1 MQRAIAAI
9 LIWFWL
15 SQILCA
21 QMGGKA
27 GIGGVAGLGAS
38 GKTSALTWT
47 LIQHPSNFTCAT
59 TGTGS
64 TQTLGCTITATSTTA
79 GNTLILLAGAS
90 AGASVAP
97 TFSSASGDSAWTHCP
112 AEYVNISYEA
122 ATFNQTAD
130 CAYILSAAG
139 GATSITF
146 TWTATVPNGFG
157 YHSSVELLEIHRAS
171 GSSTFDACTT
181 GGACIATAAG
191 TAARV
196 GPTCPITGAS
206 DYVVQ
211 WIAETELISSIS
223 GPYTNPFDLDNSNV
237 EAGFAGALNQAAAPA
252 QIWTTSG
259 DTGIDGAA
267 MACLAFK

>member
-9 LIWFWL
+9 LVWCWL
-15 SQILCA
+15 GQILCA

-38 GKTSALTWT
+38 GTTSALTWT
-47 LIQHPSNFTCAT
+47 LIQHPSNFTCVT

-64 TQTLGCTITATSTTA
+64 TQTLGCTVTSTSTTA
-79 GNTLILLAGAS
+79 GNTLILLGAFS
-90 AGASVAP
+90 AGANVAP
-97 TFSSASGDSAWTHCP
+97 TFSSASGDSSWTHCP
-112 AEYVNISYEA
+112 AQYENLLVVTG
-122 ATFNQTAD
+122 TFNQGVD
-130 CAYILSAAG
+130 CAYILSATG

-146 TWTATVPNGFG
+146 TWTATVPNGDG

-196 GPTCPITGAS
+196 GPTCPTTGPS

-211 WIAETELISSIS
+211 WISESELISSIS
-223 GPYTNPFDLDNSNV
+223 GPYTNPFDLDNVNV

-252 QIWTTSG
+252 QTWVTSG
-259 DTGIDGAA
+259 ETSIDGAA
-267 MACLAFK
+267 MACVAFK